1 MSDQIS
7 PTYKQ
12 LNHAFTAPIGVD
24 VKGSM
29 WQCVEMP
36 GSADFFGT
44 KKSVRADVEID
55 GIPMPNKGLMVTG
68 TGGHMISLDAKIRK
82 QLGKDLGDTV
92 TVRLVRQIIK

>member
-44 KKSVRADVEID
+44 KNQSV
-55 GIPMPNKGLMVTG
+55 PM
-68 TGGHMISLDAKIRK
+68 
-82 QLGKDLGDTV
+82 
-92 TVRLVRQIIK
+92 